1 MNQPTEYEFGAV
13 QHGKLGD
20 VVYQKLAD
28 ALIKGALRPD
38 TRLRIRDL
46 AQKMGTS
53 VTPVREAMLRLIQDG
68 ALVMRTARD
77 IRVPILDA
85 DRYLEIRS
93 IRLELEGLAAQNA
106 AQTAGVA
113 DIERLE
119 TLVAANET
127 AIRERDFEDAT
138 EKNQLFHFALAEIA
152 GMPVLGGILRSLWMQ
167 MGPVISAAYEG
178 GGRTMIDQHYV
189 VLDALRE
196 RNGRAAKDAIRH
208 DILLG
213 GDVILKGNILSG
225 TSSRAG
231 AGGAAGA
238 AAGD

>member
-13 QHGKLGD
+13 QPGKLGG

-38 TRLRIRDL
+38 TRLRICDL

-119 TLVAANET
+119 TLVAANE
-127 AIRERDFEDAT
+127 
-138 EKNQLFHFALAEIA
+138 
-152 GMPVLGGILRSLWMQ
+152 
-167 MGPVISAAYEG
+167 
-178 GGRTMIDQHYV
+178 
-189 VLDALRE
+189 
-196 RNGRAAKDAIRH
+196 
-208 DILLG
+208 
-213 GDVILKGNILSG
+213 
-225 TSSRAG
+225 
-231 AGGAAGA
+231 
-238 AAGD
+238 